1 MKKLLII
8 LAIFALLGAGGYFLK
23 DRLPLPARESAE
35 SRLPAATVTLRDIVK
50 SVDVSGYVEP
60 LIATEVKSEVSGKI
74 LNIYV
79 DNGANVRKGD
89 KLVELDKTLAQADF
103 DEAERNLTIQESA
116 LKKNQRDY
124 ERLQKLFADGFAT
137 ERDMLDAKTA
147 MEQSEISVA
156 VQGARIAKQRENLD
170 KTTILAPHDGMV
182 SNLDI
187 TPGQVVIGAGSVNNG
202 TTLMKVNDLS
212 QMIVQANLNEF
223 DVAKIALSTPAQLS
237 FDSLP
242 ELKLGGNLFYISPS
256 GISSGTGSAASL
268 STALRVF
275 PIKVSFEAPGKSI
288 RPGISAN
295 ISMVIAR
302 AEQALAVPIS
312 AVFIEGRDR
321 FMFVRDA
328 EGKFAQKNVGT
339 GINNDGY
346 IEITEGVSEGD
357 VVSLVRPGK
366 AN

>member
-1 MKKLLII
+1 MKKLLIALVI
-8 LAIFALLGAGGYFLK
+8 LALLGAGGYFLK
-23 DRLPLPARESAE
+23 DRLPLPAEE
-35 SRLPAATVTLRDIVK
+35 NPEGRLPFATVMRRDIVK

-74 LNIYV
+74 FKIYV
-79 DNGANVRKGD
+79 DNGVTVKKGD

-103 DEAERNLTIQESA
+103 DEAERNLTIQESV
-116 LKKNQRDY
+116 LEKNRRDF

-147 MEQSEISVA
+147 MEQSQISVE
-156 VQGARIAKQRENLD
+156 VQRARISKQRENLD

-187 TPGQVVIGAGSVNNG
+187 TPGQVVIGAGSGNSG

-242 ELKLGGNLFYISPS
+242 ELKLEGKLFYISPS
-256 GISSGTGSAASL
+256 GITSGTSSAASL

-302 AEQALAVPIS
+302 AEQALSVPIS
-312 AVFIEGRDR
+312 AVFIEGRER

-328 EGKFAQKNVGT
+328 AGKFSRKAVGT

-357 VVSLVRPGK
+357 EVSLVRPGG